1 MRINEFMVLI
11 KRSAVMKKYFSF
23 RYGKRLL
30 FLMFLLLVAIVD
42 ASSQDQVI
50 NSDVKNF
57 PSVSISNTEMRSFY
71 STILNQEMN
80 IYIKL
85 PTSYYNSPQKVYPVW
100 YLTDANR
107 SFPMVANMV
116 SIFEVPKNSIR
127 EILVIGIGYKIKDLA
142 DWGSWRTR
150 DLTPTNIPALDTSWA
165 KMLTLMTG
173 RQFVVKSG
181 GASKFLEF
189 ITKELFPF
197 IESNY
202 RVSKTDRG
210 IGGYSYG
217 GLFSLFVLFK
227 QPELFSIYYA
237 GSPSIDYDKGVLFNY
252 EKDYELTHKDLN
264 AKLFMSA
271 GGSEDSLMVVN
282 MQKMAELLRS
292 RNYTGLKVETQV
304 FPGENHESC
313 IPSSMMRALRV
324 LYNK

>member
-1 MRINEFMVLI
+1 
-11 KRSAVMKKYFSF
+11 MKKYYPF
-23 RYGKRLL
+23 RYGKHLF
-30 FLMFLLLVAIVD
+30 FLMSLLLVALID
-42 ASSQDQVI
+42 AASQDQVI
-50 NSDVKNF
+50 KPEVKNF
-57 PSVSISNTEMRSFY
+57 PSVSIPNTEMRTFY
-71 STILNQEMN
+71 SSILNQEMN

-85 PTSYYNSPQKVYPVW
+85 PISYYNNPQKVYPAW

-116 SIFEVPKNSIR
+116 SIFEVPKLSEP

-165 KMLTLMTG
+165 KMLTRMTG

-181 GASKFLEF
+181 GAATFLEF
-189 ITKELFPF
+189 ITKEAFPF

-227 QPELFSIYYA
+227 QPELFNIYYA
-237 GSPSIDYDKGVLFNY
+237 GSPSIDYDKGVLFNF
-252 EKDYELTHKDLN
+252 EKDYALTHKDLN

-271 GGSEDSLMVVN
+271 GGSEDSLMVIN
-282 MQKMAELLRS
+282 MKKMAELLQSRS
-292 RNYTGLKVETQV
+292 YPGLTIETQV

-313 IPSSMMRALRV
+313 IPSSIMRALRV
-324 LYNK
+324 LYSR

>member
-1 MRINEFMVLI
+1 V
-11 KRSAVMKKYFSF
+11 VMKKYYPF
-23 RYGKRLL
+23 RYGKYLFFLMSLL
-30 FLMFLLLVAIVD
+30 FVALLD
-42 ASSQDQVI
+42 AASQDQEKKP
-50 NSDVKNF
+50 DVKNV
-57 PSVSISNTEMRSFY
+57 PSVLIPNTEMRTFY
-71 STILNQEMN
+71 SSILNQEMN

-85 PTSYYNSPQKVYPVW
+85 PISYYNNPQKVYPAW

-116 SIFEVPKNSIR
+116 SIFEVPKLSEP

-165 KMLTLMTG
+165 KMLTRMTG

-181 GASKFLEF
+181 GAATFLEF

-227 QPELFSIYYA
+227 QPELFRIYYA
-237 GSPSIDYDKGVLFNY
+237 GSPSIDYDKGVLFNF
-252 EKDYELTHKDLN
+252 EKEYALTHKDLN
-264 AKLFMSA
+264 AKLFMSV
-271 GGSEDSLMVVN
+271 GGSEDSLMVTN
-282 MQKMAELLRS
+282 MKKMAELLRS
-292 RNYTGLKVETQV
+292 RSYPGLTVETQV
-304 FPGENHESC
+304 FPEENHESC
-313 IPSSMMRALRV
+313 IPSSIMRALRV
-324 LYNK
+324 LYNR